1 MSVMNRDWT
10 RLGDAVV
17 HAYESL
23 GLRHTEFAELSGLSR
38 STLHRLERGIG
49 AAPSDAT
56 VKRVERA
63 LGWPAGTVLDVA
75 DGAEAPQA
83 SLPTTVRVRKP
94 AALSD
99 PTILDQLPTQISEEL
114 QQPGEVLGVDVV
126 DLGPDGS
133 GARMIV
139 VVKRDPSGPEPDPA
153 VIKATLDE
161 WQRKRRELW
170 RQSESQPGTD

>member
-1 MSVMNRDWT
+1 MCSMDRDWA
-10 RLGDAVV
+10 RLGEAVV
-17 HAYESL
+17 RAYESL
-23 GLRHTEFAELSGLSR
+23 GLRHSEFVEVAGVSR

-56 VKRVERA
+56 LAKIERG
-63 LGWPAGTVLDVA
+63 LSWPTGTCLAVA
-75 DGAEAPQA
+75 EGASAP
-83 SLPTTVRVRKP
+83 P
-94 AALSD
+94 AALPTATRIRKTPALAD
-99 PTILDQLPTQISEEL
+99 PSVLDQLPTQISEEL

-139 VVKRDPSGPEPDPA
+139 VVKRDASGEEPDPE
-153 VIKATLDE
+153 VVRATLAE

-170 RQSESQPGTD
+170 RQGDAPPAT